1 MSKTKSNERINR
13 GAYERCKPP
22 KRSIYFDTWSL
33 QKEIK
38 EGTTEGP
45 RGEEDN
51 AFNRECRRC
60 GQTSLIEDN
69 NLCNVCVDDL
79 GGL

>member
-1 MSKTKSNERINR
+1 MSKKKTVKCVDCGTHER
-13 GAYERCKPP
+13 GKPST
-22 KRSIYFDTWSL
+22 RSIYFDTWIL

-51 AFNRECRRC
+51 AFSRECGRC